1 MKILSAAVAAATLF
15 AAPTLASAAPANNRE
30 QVSVSVK
37 TSDLDLSRPEHVERL
52 RGRVARAVAAA
63 CNPGDRLNAD
73 MSPDWQCRNEMGA
86 NAEVA
91 MNRLIAAPN
100 SRVASN

>member
-1 MKILSAAVAAATLF
+1 MKIVSAAVAAATLF
-15 AAPTLASAAPANNRE
+15 AAPAHAVAPSAQNRE
-30 QVSVSVK
+30 LVSVAVSAEG
-37 TSDLDLSRPEHVERL
+37 LDLSRPEHIERL
-52 RGRVARAVAAA
+52 RTRVARAIAAA

-73 MSPDWQCRNEMGA
+73 TSPDWRCRREMGA

-91 MNRLIAAPN
+91 MNRLIAGPN